1 MAREN
6 NRATMIH
13 IAHRQYQ
20 IESLKVHFGSQLVWC
35 ALPWPS
41 IFGHHFSSENRIM
54 KLVLA
59 LIVSLALA
67 ASVAWASEDSQI
79 VTFDVEKMTCATRP
93 IAVKKAMLRVD
104 GVEDVSVDLDAKI
117 AVVTYDSNLTTPS
130 AIGSASTDV
139 GFPASVRK
147 GEWIPS

>member
-1 MAREN
+1 
-6 NRATMIH
+6 
-13 IAHRQYQ
+13 
-20 IESLKVHFGSQLVWC
+20 
-35 ALPWPS
+35 
-41 IFGHHFSSENRIM
+41 M
-54 KLVLA
+54 KLVPA

-79 VTFDVEKMTCATRP
+79 VTFDVEKMTCATCP

-117 AVVTYDSNLTTPS
+117 AVVTYDSKLTTPS

-147 GEWIPS
+147 GE